1 MNIIPLSKKKSVASL
16 VDGMCDA
23 IMKVTRGS
31 FRTAYFGYILL
42 AVLLTN
48 FIASP
53 MVVYAI
59 VSPLLAA
66 LCDNTGHS
74 RSQYMFPV
82 MVVCVACCGIL
93 PLATAIQQAGQFT
106 GFMETYGFTGMSMRA
121 IDFTIGAWPVLIIV
135 PLWAVFIGPKFTPK
149 EPVVP
154 IEALEQKSA
163 AKGQQKLSPV
173 VDKIGIFVFFATIL
187 CLIFSSQLH
196 LATWSVALVGSLC
209 MVLFG
214 VVDQKSAL
222 RDIPWDMLMLFVGAL
237 ALGTALTNTGAGDMI
252 GNALATAVGGTH
264 NNYILGALFFI
275 IPFLL
280 TQFMLNRSVSAVFV
294 PICLLTCS
302 ALGANPIGLVLLV
315 NAGSLTAFLTPMATP
330 AVPMCMADGGYD
342 LKSLFKCGALITLIL
357 PFIYIFYTMT
367 VFPAF

>member
-1 MNIIPLSKKKSVASL
+1 MNTQMMICMVIFVATLVSYMMNKIPMWLTAMISLTALYFTGCIDAAGALAGFSNVNTLLMATMFIVAAGFRRTSL
-16 VDGMCDA
+16 VDGMCSA
-23 IMKVTRGS
+23 IMKLTRGS
-31 FRTAYFGYILL
+31 FLTAYFGYILI

-74 RSQYMFPV
+74 RSQYMFPI

-93 PLATAIQQAGQFT
+93 PLSTAIQQAGQFT
-106 GFMETYGFTGMSMRA
+106 GFMETYGFTGMSIRA
-121 IDFTIGAWPVLIIV
+121 VDFTIGTWPILIIV
-135 PLWAVFIGPKFTPK
+135 PLW
-149 EPVVP
+149 
-154 IEALEQKSA
+154 
-163 AKGQQKLSPV
+163 
-173 VDKIGIFVFFATIL
+173 
-187 CLIFSSQLH
+187 
-196 LATWSVALVGSLC
+196 
-209 MVLFG
+209 
-214 VVDQKSAL
+214 
-222 RDIPWDMLMLFVGAL
+222 

-252 GNALATAVGGTH
+252 GNALASAVGGTH
-264 NNYILGALFFI
+264 NNYVLGALFFL
-275 IPFLL
+275 IPFVL

-302 ALGANPIGLVLLV
+302 ALGANPTGLVLLV

-342 LKSLFKCGALITLIL
+342 LRAIFKSGALITLFL

>member
-1 MNIIPLSKKKSVASL
+1 
-16 VDGMCDA
+16 
-23 IMKVTRGS
+23 MKLTRGS
-31 FRTAYFGYILL
+31 FKTAYFGYILI
-42 AVLLTN
+42 AVLLAN

-66 LCDNTGHS
+66 LCDKTGHS

-93 PLATAIQQAGQFT
+93 PLATAIQMAGQYT
-106 GFMETYGFTGMSMRA
+106 GFLETYGFAGMSIRP
-121 IDFTIGAWPVLIIV
+121 IDFTIGVWPVLIVV
-135 PLWAVFIGPKFTPK
+135 PLWALFVGPKSTPMQ
-149 EPVVP
+149 PIIP
-154 IEALEQKSA
+154 IEALEEKKSGKQA
-163 AKGQQKLSPV
+163 EKLSPL
-173 VDKIGIFVFFATIL
+173 VDKIGIVIFFVTIL

-196 LATWSVALVGSLC
+196 LTTWSVALVGSLL

-214 VVDQKSAL
+214 VVDSKSAL
-222 RDIPWDMLMLFVGAL
+222 RDIPWDMLMLFVGSL
-237 ALGTALTNTGAGDMI
+237 ALGTALTNTGAGDLI
-252 GNALATAVGGTH
+252 GSALANVVGGTH
-264 NNYILGALFFI
+264 NNYVLGALFFI
-275 IPFLL
+275 VPFLL
-280 TQFMLNRSVSAVFV
+280 TQFMLNRSVSAVFI

-302 ALGANPIGLVLLV
+302 ALGANPTGLVLLV
-315 NAGSLTAFLTPMATP
+315 NAASLTAFLTPMATP

-342 LKSLFKCGALITLIL
+342 LKSLFKSGALITLIL